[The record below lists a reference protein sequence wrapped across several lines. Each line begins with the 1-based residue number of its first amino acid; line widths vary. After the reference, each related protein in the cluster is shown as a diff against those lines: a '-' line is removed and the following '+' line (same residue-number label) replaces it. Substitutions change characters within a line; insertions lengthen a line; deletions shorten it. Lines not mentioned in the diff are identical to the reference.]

1 MRKIPLKNYIIYSV
15 VIIVTILIAIYVTLL
30 FKKSKEYYENNSVM
44 KDILYEILPKD
55 NLDINEN
62 LKNYLLENS
71 DLVIYISSG
80 KDKDIKDFENEF
92 KDYIVDKKLQED
104 LIYIDYNN
112 IKKTNFINEL
122 IDNYS
127 NTENISNYSIISNSP
142 ILITFEEGHIS
153 SIYNKKN
160 PSVYEINWFLIGN
173 GVVEN
178 D

>member
-15 VIIVTILIAIYVTLL
+15 IVVITVLLALYVTLL

-44 KDILYEILPKD
+44 KDILNEILPQD

-80 KDKDIKDFENEF
+80 KDKNIKDFENEF
-92 KDYIVDKKLQED
+92 KNYIVDKKIEED
-104 LIYIDYNN
+104 LVYIDYNN
-112 IKKTNFINEL
+112 VKKTDFINQL
-122 IDNYS
+122 ISNYS
-127 NTENISNYSIISNSP
+127 DTENISDYSIVPSSP
-142 ILITFEEGHIS
+142 ILIIFNEGRIS
-153 SIYNKKN
+153 SIYNKEN
-160 PSVYEINWFLIGN
+160 PNVYEINWFLVGN